1 LQIAILRAAGLK
13 PECDFTL
20 AFKGT
25 FLEGLEIAFIVV
37 TFGSAQGNLSL
48 AATGAAL
55 AIVVMGGIGLLVRA
69 PLSRVPEN
77 TMKFAVGVL
86 LTTFGTFWSAQ
97 VAGAT
102 WPGQEAS
109 LLALLDFMAAVAL
122 ALVSIFRQQYRP
134 VPAGALAVARRKA
147 G

>member
-1 LQIAILRAAGLK
+1 MQTAILRAAGLE
-13 PECDFTL
+13 PERDFTL
-20 AFKGT
+20 AFNGT

-55 AIVVMGGIGLLVRA
+55 VVMGGIGLLVRA

-86 LTTFGTFWSAQ
+86 LTTFTFWSAQ
-97 VAGAT
+97 GAGAA

>member
-1 LQIAILRAAGLK
+1 LQTAILRAAGLK
-13 PECDFTL
+13 PERDFTL
-20 AFKGT
+20 ASKGT

-55 AIVVMGGIGLLVRA
+55 ALVVMGGIGLLVRA

-86 LTTFGTFWSAQ
+86 LTTFTFWSAQ
-97 VAGAT
+97 GAGAV